1 LILLVLEAGI
11 DIDVSTLKL
20 IGTRGF
26 LIAVVGS
33 ILPIG
38 IATSLALALNG
49 TGDVKAAI
57 AAGASFAPT
66 SLGIALNILRAG
78 GILNTPVGQL
88 IISAAVI
95 DDMIA
100 LIILS
105 QLESLSGT
113 IDAASILIPIVSAF
127 CFLIVGG
134 YVSLF
139 IIPPLL
145 KAYVLPRFDD
155 AEHGR
160 VEMIVMFAFLLGMMP
175 ATYYAKASYLMGA
188 FVTGLAFCT
197 SHELHVTFVRQF
209 KRILQWLMRIF
220 FAASIGFQ
228 VPIKDFA
235 DGVVIYQGLLFALAL
250 LGKLTVSHMLTII
263 KTLKRAL
270 MHIMSSFSLIKVGFM
285 VPNFTQSRS
294 FTELHLRDC
303 LITGFS
309 MAAEGEFAFVIAV
322 FSVDSGLISEKLY
335 ASVVLAILIS
345 TVIPP
350 FALRFTISYY
360 NRRAEKMIEK
370 IANDEMERN
379 HLLEGE
385 ESLVQQIQLKRAV
398 FLCIQTQSL
407 GRWGLMHELMS
418 AMAKLGLDVID
429 HRAWR
434 KYLCI
439 SYMPDVHLATHSLSF
454 F

>member
-1 LILLVLEAGI
+1 M
-11 DIDVSTLKL
+11 
-20 IGTRGF
+20 
-26 LIAVVGS
+26 IAVVGS
-33 ILPIG
+33 VLPIG

-49 TGDVKAAI
+49 TDDVKAAI

-127 CFLIVGG
+127 CFLIIGG

-160 VEMIVMFAFLLGMMP
+160 VEMIVMFGFLLGMMP

-209 KRILQWLMRIF
+209 KRILPWLMRIF

-235 DGVVIYQGLLFALAL
+235 DGVVIYQGLLFVLAL
-250 LGKLTVSHMLTII
+250 LGKLTVSHPLASICFFHY
-263 KTLKRAL
+263 KHPHAGR
-270 MHIMSSFSLIKVGFM
+270 SLF
-285 VPNFTQSRS
+285 P
-294 FTELHLRDC
+294 
-303 LITGFS
+303 
-309 MAAEGEFAFVIAV
+309 
-322 FSVDSGLISEKLY
+322 
-335 ASVVLAILIS
+335 
-345 TVIPP
+345 
-350 FALRFTISYY
+350 
-360 NRRAEKMIEK
+360 
-370 IANDEMERN
+370 
-379 HLLEGE
+379 
-385 ESLVQQIQLKRAV
+385 
-398 FLCIQTQSL
+398 L
-407 GRWGLMHELMS
+407 GRLYGAQFHSKSLFYGS
-418 AMAKLGLDVID
+418 APQ
-429 HRAWR
+429 R
-434 KYLCI
+434 
-439 SYMPDVHLATHSLSF
+439 LSHYWL
-454 F
+454 